1 MLKIKILV
9 DGRWFD
15 SYYSGVST
23 YLKGLYNDLSEDE
36 NFEITIVGNNIDKL
50 KEEFPEN
57 IKFIQ
62 LNSTFNLK
70 RLYYDIPNLIKK
82 HNFDYAHFQYICPI
96 LKPCRYIVTLHDLLF
111 LEYKKSFPLIFIL
124 KNSFLFYIS
133 SVRTDLILTVSE
145 YSKKQIERIFKTN
158 PNKMYVTPNGILKRF
173 YERVKQIDI
182 KNKYNLGDY
191 ILYVSRLEPRK
202 NHLVLIKAF
211 VELELYNNYQLI
223 FIGKKTISNVDLDE
237 YINNLSDFIKGK
249 IIFIEN
255 TSEVVL
261 YGFYSNT
268 SLFAYPSL
276 SEGFGIPPIEAI
288 SCGAKTICSNATAL
302 IDFDFLS
309 RYQFDPNNLN
319 ELKEKIIST
328 LNDPF
333 YPIDDF
339 KLIINERYNW
349 SNISNSYKKIL
360 INDFNQK
367 LK

>member
-1 MLKIKILV
+1 MHKIKILV

-23 YLKGLYNDLSEDE
+23 YIKGLYNALSQDE
-36 NFEITIVGNNIDKL
+36 NFEITIVGGSNADKL

-70 RLYYDIPNLIKK
+70 RLYYDMPKLIKK

-96 LKPCRYIVTLHDLLF
+96 SKPCKYIVTLHDLLF
-111 LEYKKSFPLIFIL
+111 LEYKKSFPLSFIL

-133 SVRTDLILTVSE
+133 SVRADIVLTVSD
-145 YSKKQIERIFKTN
+145 YSKKQIEKIFKTN
-158 PNKMYVTPNGILKRF
+158 PKKIYITPNGILKSF
-173 YERVKQIDI
+173 NEEIKSVDI
-182 KNKYNLGDY
+182 KKKYNIGDY
-191 ILYVSRLEPRK
+191 ILFVSRIEPRK
-202 NHLVLIKAF
+202 NHLMLIKAF
-211 VELELYNNYQLI
+211 VELKLYTNYQLLL
-223 FIGKKTISNVDLDE
+223 IGKKTIKNVDLDE
-237 YINNLSDFIKGK
+237 YVDNLNEEIKSK

-255 TSEVVL
+255 TSEEDL
-261 YGFYSNT
+261 HGFYTNT
-268 SLFAYPSL
+268 SLFVYPSL

-302 IDFDFLS
+302 FDFDFLS
-309 RYQFDPNNLN
+309 TYQFDPNNLN

-328 LNDPF
+328 LNDGF

-339 KLIINERYNW
+339 KAIVNERYNW
-349 SNISNSYKKIL
+349 NNISNSYRDIL
-360 INDFNQK
+360 INDYRK
-367 LK
+367 K

>member
-1 MLKIKILV
+1 MQKIKILV

-23 YLKGLYNDLSEDE
+23 YIKGLYNDLSEDK
-36 NFEITIVGNNIDKL
+36 NFEITIVGSNIVKL

-57 IKFIQ
+57 INFIQ
-62 LNSTFNLK
+62 LNSAFNLK

-96 LKPCRYIVTLHDLLF
+96 SKPCRYIVTLHDLLF
-111 LEYKKSFPLIFIL
+111 LEYKKSFPLTFIL
-124 KNSFLFYIS
+124 KNSLLFYIS
-133 SVRTDLILTVSE
+133 SVRADLILTVSE
-145 YSKKQIERIFKTN
+145 YSKKQIENFFKTN
-158 PNKMYVTPNGILKRF
+158 PNKIYITPNGILKRF
-173 YERVKQIDI
+173 YERVKTIDI
-182 KNKYNLGDY
+182 KKKYNVGDY

-202 NHLVLIKAF
+202 NHLALIKAF
-211 VELELYNNYQLI
+211 VELELHNNYQLLL
-223 FIGKKTISNVDLDE
+223 IGKKTIKNVDLEE
-237 YINNLSDFIKGK
+237 YIDNLREDIKYK

-255 TSEVVL
+255 TSEEDL
-261 YGFYSNT
+261 HGFYSNA
-268 SLFAYPSL
+268 SLFVYPSL

-328 LNDPF
+328 LNDSF

-339 KLIINERYNW
+339 KFIINDRYNW
-349 SNISNSYKKIL
+349 SNISNLYKELL

-367 LK
+367 IK

>member
-36 NFEITIVGNNIDKL
+36 NFEITIVGSNIDKL

-70 RLYYDIPNLIKK
+70 RLYYDIPNLIRK
-82 HNFDYAHFQYICPI
+82 HDFDYAHFQYICPI
-96 LKPCRYIVTLHDLLF
+96 SKPCRYIVTLHDLLF
-111 LEYKKSFPLIFIL
+111 LEYKKSFPLSFIL

-133 SVRTDLILTVSE
+133 SVRADMILTVSE
-145 YSKKQIERIFKTN
+145 YSKKQIVKIFKTN
-158 PNKMYVTPNGILKRF
+158 SDKIYITPNGILKRF
-173 YERVKQIDI
+173 CEEVKSIDV
-182 KNKYNLGDY
+182 KKKYNIGEY

-211 VELELYNNYQLI
+211 VELELYNNYNLI

-237 YINNLSDFIKGK
+237 YINSLSDIIKGK

-255 TSEVVL
+255 TSEEDL

-268 SLFAYPSL
+268 SLFVYPSL

-288 SCGAKTICSNATAL
+288 SCGAKTISSNATAL

-319 ELKEKIIST
+319 ELKEKIVST
-328 LNDPF
+328 LKDPF

-349 SNISNSYKKIL
+349 SNISNSYKELLANNL
-360 INDFNQK
+360 INK
-367 LK
+367 